1 LVVVGVALPGFGR
14 LTAGFGRIVVFP
26 PPGGVKGATCAGG
39 VVVDG
44 ALAVCAFD
52 VVEVLAR
59 AVATFLA
66 GFLVAVVAPAVVV
79 AVLFFA
85 VVFFM
90 GFVVMPVLVAAAALV
105 SVPVVGLVAVVLG
118 VVVVAGAAVVF
129 AAGVLGAAAIVL
141 SAGLVLGALV
151 AADTTLTA
159 ISDPATRAVR
169 ARVETKDL
177 FMRTS
182 SGDSPIRSMLGHVLC
197 M

>member
-14 LTAGFGRIVVFP
+14 LTAGLGRIVVFP

-39 VVVDG
+39 VVVEG
-44 ALAVCAFD
+44 AFAVCAFD

-90 GFVVMPVLVAAAALV
+90 VFVFMSVLVAAPALV
-105 SVPVVGLVAVVLG
+105 SVPFVGLVAVVLG
-118 VVVVAGAAVVF
+118 AVVF

-151 AADTTLTA
+151 AADATLTA

-169 ARVETKDL
+169 ARVETRDL

-182 SGDSPIRSMLGHVLC
+182 SGDSPFRSMLGRVLC

>member
-1 LVVVGVALPGFGR
+1 
-14 LTAGFGRIVVFP
+14 
-26 PPGGVKGATCAGG
+26 
-39 VVVDG
+39 
-44 ALAVCAFD
+44 
-52 VVEVLAR
+52 
-59 AVATFLA
+59 
-66 GFLVAVVAPAVVV
+66 
-79 AVLFFA
+79 
-85 VVFFM
+85 M
-90 GFVVMPVLVAAAALV
+90 GFVVMPVLVAAAAL

-118 VVVVAGAAVVF
+118 VAVVVGAAVVF

-169 ARVETKDL
+169 ARVETRDL
-177 FMRTS
+177 FIRTS